1 MLTNIEAVIFDLDGT
16 LIDSMWMWHS
26 IDEIYLNRFGLTV
39 PDTLQKNI
47 EGMSFSETAFYFK
60 NTFGIKDSVEKM
72 KTDWNEMATDMYTN
86 EVKLKKGAKEIL
98 TLLSQNKIKTGIA
111 TSNSRELTQLVL
123 KALNINDCFET
134 IVTGCDVTSGK
145 PNPDIY
151 LLAADKLKVMPVRC
165 LVFED
170 IPNGIIAGKKANMK
184 VCAVDDLYSKN
195 IEQRKRKLADYFIND
210 FNEVINTFERHGH

>member
-72 KTDWNEMATDMYTN
+72 KTDWNEMATDMYTK

>member
-72 KTDWNEMATDMYTN
+72 KTDWNEMATDMYTK

-195 IEQRKRKLADYFIND
+195 IEQRKRRLADYFIND

>member
-1 MLTNIEAVIFDLDGT
+1 
-16 LIDSMWMWHS
+16 
-26 IDEIYLNRFGLTV
+26 
-39 PDTLQKNI
+39 
-47 EGMSFSETAFYFK
+47 MSFSETAFYFK

-72 KTDWNEMATDMYTN
+72 KTDWNEMATDMYTK

-195 IEQRKRKLADYFIND
+195 IEQRKRRLADYFIND